1 MYIPAPIVGYICD
14 KYKKDKKK
22 KKNSEDSLCV
32 ILQQERPPNPL
43 TVFSLP
49 LGIAFLFVSY
59 TMSELPSELQGRNG
73 ENCNHSILF
82 TIRIPC
88 LFYGS
93 NFSQVNWVDTISH
106 PLDAPKAGIRE
117 LETIQRSTPS
127 PKQICFQ
134 GHGNQR
140 AICYL
145 FMACQL
151 WLSW

>member
-1 MYIPAPIVGYICD
+1 M
-14 KYKKDKKK
+14 
-22 KKNSEDSLCV
+22 CV

-59 TMSELPSELQGRNG
+59 TMSELPSELQGRDG

-106 PLDAPKAGIRE
+106 PLDAPKAGIRD
-117 LETIQRSTPS
+117 LETIQRSHLLPS
-127 PKQICFQ
+127 RYVSRDMATKEPYVICSWHANSGCPDNVTSTFPSSLRCS
-134 GHGNQR
+134 G
-140 AICYL
+140 L
-145 FMACQL
+145 
-151 WLSW
+151 LS